1 MNSGSNYQ
9 HVDED
14 NLDLHESPS
23 QVKQLQIHRKQ
34 HIAERVETHHFYRVQ
49 KVFQSTNTCQD
60 IFVIWCAMTGH
71 GSKMTIY
78 DSDRWSR
85 YFRQTMLTLEY
96 WSLLTQPINSFC
108 ISARIPKY
116 YIYKSAISSTYCYNL
131 IFFYSWSLQSVF
143 AIGTVTCATWDTDT
157 AQELIQ

>member
-1 MNSGSNYQ
+1 M
-9 HVDED
+9 DED
-14 NLDLHESPS
+14 NIDLHESPS

-78 DSDRWSR
+78 DIDRWSR
-85 YFRQTMLTLEY
+85 YLRQTMLTLEY